1 MYLVLKGQVDGYSK
15 PNISIDL
22 FISVR
27 LNPFCIIEETWNR
40 TASGG

>member
-1 MYLVLKGQVDGYSK
+1 MDLILKGQVHSYSK

-27 LNPFCIIEETWNR
+27 LNSLYMIEETRKR
-40 TASGG
+40 TASDG